1 MNQTVAVWQ
10 LILVA
15 FLAANIPFLNDRL
28 FALIPLGARES
39 GQEPSAQSQVTP
51 TSLNH
56 VQTSGRSEDKSLSG
70 RRTDKSFFVRV
81 LELLV
86 LYGLVGLLAYFFES
100 TIGNPFKQRWEFY
113 SITLSLFVVLAFPGF
128 VVRYLLRRS

>member
-1 MNQTVAVWQ
+1 MNQTVAVWL

-56 VQTSGRSEDKSLSG
+56 VQTSGSRK
-70 RRTDKSFFVRV
+70 DKSFFVRV